1 MKSFRSLLPFV
12 TLLLMMTFS
21 INAQKKNFIGA
32 TGTLDHIEYNWRL
45 GGGFSFEHLF
55 STHWGLQ
62 TGLYYRSSTTSFTAS
77 SVYSGSYIEYWGE
90 VRENYLSLPVMAK
103 YYTMIVDVSVGTTF
117 DFYTGYKDITHDSN
131 LEVTQWDVSPSFQWG
146 LAAKVSKSFPV
157 GHNFFL
163 EPDLHINPIINF
175 EKLYWGIGL
184 TGKLNL

>member
-1 MKSFRSLLPFV
+1 MKSFRFLLPFV

-32 TGTLDHIEYNWRL
+32 TGTLDHVDYNWRF
-45 GGGFSFEHLF
+45 GGGLSFEHQF
-55 STHWGLQ
+55 STHWGMQ
-62 TGLYYRSSTTSFTAS
+62 TGLNYRSTTTDFILTATEGQST
-77 SVYSGSYIEYWGE
+77 IEYYGT
-90 VRENYLSLPVMAK
+90 VRENYISLPVMAK
-103 YYTMIVDVSVGTTF
+103 YYTKIVDMSVGATL
-117 DFYTGYKDITHDSN
+117 DFYNGYKEITDYPNYGIS
-131 LEVTQWDVSPSFQWG
+131 QWDVSPSFQWG

-184 TGKLNL
+184 TGKLKL